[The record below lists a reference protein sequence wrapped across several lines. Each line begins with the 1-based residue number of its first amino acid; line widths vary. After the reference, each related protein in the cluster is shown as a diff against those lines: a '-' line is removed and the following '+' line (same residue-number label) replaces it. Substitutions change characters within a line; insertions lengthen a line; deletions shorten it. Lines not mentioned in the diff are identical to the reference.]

1 MSHINE
7 KKIESIVLRLME
19 DEKISS
25 QESALLKQW
34 IKENPQKSEELFSL
48 TLLWTKLDTNREVND
63 EVLSRQWM
71 ETSKKIKSSP
81 QGIRRVL
88 SSYKKYAAI
97 FILGALLPSLAII
110 YQSFFKEEKLLS
122 QVIQVPFGAK
132 STVTLPDGTEIIL
145 NAGSKLSYDARFG
158 DNARSVFLDGEAYFN
173 VAKDKKKPFLVK
185 TTNVTVKAYGTIF
198 NVKCYK
204 GENIIETT
212 LIEGSIG
219 VQLNNKKGNK
229 EYMLQPREQLIY
241 HYGKDKNSN
250 RLIIAK
256 NTNTQLYTSW
266 INDKI
271 QVRSISL
278 KELIVKLQRKY
289 NVTIHIE
296 DKDLENLKFTGILE
310 NETIE
315 QILQALE
322 LSASIQYEIDDREIW
337 LNKKNS
343 N

>member
-1 MSHINE
+1 MSHIDE
-7 KKIESIVLRLME
+7 KNIEIIVLRLME
-19 DEKISS
+19 DEEISS
-25 QESALLKQW
+25 QESTLLKQW
-34 IKENPQKSEELFSL
+34 LNENPQKSEELFSL
-48 TLLWTKLDTNREVND
+48 SLLWTKLDTNKEVSD
-63 EVLSRQWM
+63 KVISDKWI
-71 ETSKKIKSSP
+71 ETSRKIDNSP
-81 QGIRRVL
+81 KGIRRVL
-88 SSYKKYAAI
+88 SLYQKYAAI

-110 YQSFFKEEKLLS
+110 YQNYIKDEKLLS

-145 NAGSKLSYDARFG
+145 NAGSNLSYDARYG
-158 DNARSVFLDGEAYFN
+158 DKERSVFLDGEAYFN
-173 VAKDKKKPFLVK
+173 VTKNKNKPFLVK
-185 TTNVTVKAYGTIF
+185 TNNVTVRAYGTIF
-198 NVKCYK
+198 NVKCYNE
-204 GENIIETT
+204 ENIIETT

-219 VQLNNKKGNK
+219 VQLNNRNGNK
-229 EYMLQPREQLIY
+229 EYLLKPKEQLIY
-241 HYGKDKNSN
+241 HYGEDNNSN

-296 DKDLENLKFTGILE
+296 DKELENLKFTGILE

-337 LNKKNS
+337 LNKKQ
-343 N
+343 